1 MRKGDREREGIVPRS
16 YWGPLSVLDE
26 MERMLDDLRM
36 GWGESWFPSFPMLG
50 GSFERIPAI
59 DIKDAGDKYIVQAEM
74 PGISKDDVEIEI
86 VDNMLEIRAKKE
98 EEKEE
103 KGVGYVRRERGRLS
117 FYRRIPVY
125 EDMDQDKI
133 EAKMEDGI
141 LEITLPKLRK
151 VEEKRKKVEVK

>member
-1 MRKGDREREGIVPRS
+1 
-16 YWGPLSVLDE
+16 

-36 GWGESWFPSFPMLG
+36 GWGESWFPSLPIFSG
-50 GSFERIPAI
+50 GFERIPAV
-59 DIKDAGDKYIVQAEM
+59 DIKDAGDKYIVQAEL
-74 PGISKDDVEIEI
+74 PGIRKDDVEIEI

-117 FYRRIPVY
+117 FYRRIPMY
-125 EDMDQDKI
+125 EDIDPDKI
-133 EAKMEDGI
+133 EAKMEDGV
-141 LEITLPKLRK
+141 LEIALPKLRK